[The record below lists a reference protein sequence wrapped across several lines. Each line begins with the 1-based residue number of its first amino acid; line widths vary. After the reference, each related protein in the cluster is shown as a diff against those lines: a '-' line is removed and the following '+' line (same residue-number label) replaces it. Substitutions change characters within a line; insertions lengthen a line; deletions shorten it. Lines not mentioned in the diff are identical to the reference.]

1 MQVIQFGLG
10 TMGLPMAT
18 TLHAAGVDLIAT
30 DTVGAAR
37 DTFADA
43 GGQVVAPDAIDV
55 RTASVAI
62 TMLPEGEHVRSVVQH
77 ILPMLQPGA
86 VLLDCSTIDVLTA
99 RELAGAANECGLG
112 FVDAPV
118 SGGPEGAGS
127 GSLSF
132 MVGGAPG
139 AIEQVRPLLDI
150 MGQRTTVF
158 GEAGM
163 GQAAKASH
171 NMIVGITGLAV
182 FEGFALAE
190 ALGLDPHDF
199 HALCANA
206 AAACWTLDNRCPVP
220 GVVDVAP
227 ASNDYRP
234 GFAARLMAKD
244 LRLAQEAAESADV
257 ETVFGR
263 QAADRFDAFVAD
275 GHGDLDYSAI
285 YRTLHSG
292 DSP

>member
-18 TLHAAGVDLIAT
+18 TLHAAEVDLIAT
-30 DTVGAAR
+30 DTVGEAR

-55 RTASVAI
+55 GTASVVI

-132 MVGGAPG
+132 RWVERRKRSSRSARCSTSWGSA
-139 AIEQVRPLLDI
+139 RPSLARRVWD
-150 MGQRTTVF
+150 RPRRRATT
-158 GEAGM
+158 
-163 GQAAKASH
+163 
-171 NMIVGITGLAV
+171 
-182 FEGFALAE
+182 
-190 ALGLDPHDF
+190 
-199 HALCANA
+199 
-206 AAACWTLDNRCPVP
+206 
-220 GVVDVAP
+220 
-227 ASNDYRP
+227 
-234 GFAARLMAKD
+234 
-244 LRLAQEAAESADV
+244 
-257 ETVFGR
+257 
-263 QAADRFDAFVAD
+263 
-275 GHGDLDYSAI
+275 
-285 YRTLHSG
+285 
-292 DSP
+292 